1 MPRFQ
6 SHTPPTPYSFLAQCF
21 HTYRH
26 TNGWFTGCT
35 EAPVGR
41 EIRWVG
47 LALVQTDCAD
57 GEKRVTPETQTM
69 EEHRGKEALR
79 FCRRNT
85 MMRSRPVPSW
95 LCATRMKSTHQPGAV
110 ALAIACHLALAP
122 SEMHGY
128 WRLAWTG
135 RGSGPDE
142 LLPFYA
148 HPGRIYT
155 NSLQFHLRNYRQLV
169 LELAQ
174 PQRVTP
180 PAGKTVSGPAPPV
193 VSLLT
198 AAQSSRKS
206 LVKHISLTFRKTMFY
221 DTIVLLISGLDLA
234 NRYQVPGPGY
244 HP

>member
-1 MPRFQ
+1 
-6 SHTPPTPYSFLAQCF
+6 
-21 HTYRH
+21 
-26 TNGWFTGCT
+26 
-35 EAPVGR
+35 
-41 EIRWVG
+41 
-47 LALVQTDCAD
+47 
-57 GEKRVTPETQTM
+57 
-69 EEHRGKEALR
+69 
-79 FCRRNT
+79 
-85 MMRSRPVPSW
+85 
-95 LCATRMKSTHQPGAV
+95 MKSTHQPGAV

-180 PAGKTVSGPAPPV
+180 PAGKESGQWSRA
-193 VSLLT
+193 
-198 AAQSSRKS
+198 SSGIFAYSCPEFQK
-206 LVKHISLTFRKTMFY
+206 
-221 DTIVLLISGLDLA
+221 ISGKTHLA
-234 NRYQVPGPGY
+234 DFQKNDVL
-244 HP
+244 

>member
-1 MPRFQ
+1 M
-6 SHTPPTPYSFLAQCF
+6 
-21 HTYRH
+21 
-26 TNGWFTGCT
+26 GCT

-41 EIRWVG
+41 EIRRVG

-180 PAGKTVSGPAPPV
+180 PAGKESGQWSRA
-193 VSLLT
+193 
-198 AAQSSRKS
+198 SSGIFAYSCPEFHK
-206 LVKHISLTFRKTMFY
+206 
-221 DTIVLLISGLDLA
+221 ISGKTHLA
-234 NRYQVPGPGY
+234 DFQKNDVL
-244 HP
+244 

>member
-1 MPRFQ
+1 MVFELLFPARQQVQAESDPSLLWTSAIRIPVNCSTSLNYTDFVLTFPFYCPDFNPPHPR
-6 SHTPPTPYSFLAQCF
+6 YSFLAQCF

-41 EIRWVG
+41 EIRRVG

-57 GEKRVTPETQTM
+57 REKRVTPETQTM

-128 WRLAWTG
+128 W
-135 RGSGPDE
+135 
-142 LLPFYA
+142 
-148 HPGRIYT
+148 
-155 NSLQFHLRNYRQLV
+155 
-169 LELAQ
+169 
-174 PQRVTP
+174 
-180 PAGKTVSGPAPPV
+180 
-193 VSLLT
+193 
-198 AAQSSRKS
+198 
-206 LVKHISLTFRKTMFY
+206 
-221 DTIVLLISGLDLA
+221 
-234 NRYQVPGPGY
+234 
-244 HP
+244 